1 MTPWPSVRVSGSLI
15 VRAMMSAA
23 PPGAK
28 PTTRRIGLV
37 GYGCA
42 EAAHAASRTIRATS
56 ALICDS
62 FSGKP
67 PLPAAVV
74 LHVLE
79 APALAR
85 GDAEIELLDV
95 LVRGELHGGAVHDHP
110 AVLEDVAVIGVAQGD
125 VGILLCQEKAHA
137 LLLIEAPHDLEDF
150 LDDLRREPHRRL
162 VEQDHARMRHQRAPE
177 CGHLLLSPRGV
188 AGERAAPLLQLR
200 KVAVHFLEVLLELRP
215 SGAAGVST
223 GKKILLD
230 GEMREAEIGRA
241 SCRERV

>member
-1 MTPWPSVRVSGSLI
+1 MIPWPSARVRGSLI

-42 EAAHAASRTIRATS
+42 EAAHAASRAIRAAS

-62 FSGKP
+62 FSRKP

-79 APALAR
+79 APSGAR

-95 LVRGELHGGAVHDHP
+95 LVRCELGGGTVHDHA
-110 AVLEDVAVIGVAQGD
+110 AVLEDVAVIGVAQRD
-125 VGILLCQEKAHA
+125 VGVLLREQKTHL
-137 LLLIEAPHDLEDF
+137 LLLIEALHDLEDL
-150 LDDLRREPHRRL
+150 LDDLRRESHRRL
-162 VEQDHARMRHQRAPE
+162 VEQDHARTGHQRAPE
-177 CGHLLLSPRGV
+177 GGHLLLAPRGV

-200 KVAVHFLEVLLELRP
+200 KVAVHPFQVLLELRP
-215 SGAAGVST
+215 ARAARVGAGEKV
-223 GKKILLD
+223 LLD
-230 GEMREAEIGRA
+230 GEM
-241 SCRERV
+241 

>member
-1 MTPWPSVRVSGSLI
+1 MTPWPSTRVSGSLI

-56 ALICDS
+56 ALIRDS
-62 FSGKP
+62 VAGKQ

-95 LVRGELHGGAVHDHP
+95 LVRGELDGGAVHDHP
-110 AVLEDVAVIGVAQGD
+110 AVLEVVFSSRRRHTSFGCDWSSDVCSSD
-125 VGILLCQEKAHA
+125 
-137 LLLIEAPHDLEDF
+137 
-150 LDDLRREPHRRL
+150 
-162 VEQDHARMRHQRAPE
+162 
-177 CGHLLLSPRGV
+177 
-188 AGERAAPLLQLR
+188 
-200 KVAVHFLEVLLELRP
+200 
-215 SGAAGVST
+215 
-223 GKKILLD
+223 
-230 GEMREAEIGRA
+230 
-241 SCRERV
+241 

>member
-1 MTPWPSVRVSGSLI
+1 TPWPSARVSGSLI

-42 EAAHAASRTIRATS
+42 EAAHAASRAIRAAS

-62 FSGKP
+62 FSSKP

-79 APALAR
+79 APAPAR

-95 LVRGELHGGAVHDHP
+95 LVRAQEL
-110 AVLEDVAVIGVAQGD
+110 QGRD
-125 VGILLCQEKAHA
+125 RKST
-137 LLLIEAPHDLEDF
+137 
-150 LDDLRREPHRRL
+150 RL
-162 VEQDHARMRHQRAPE
+162 NSSHVEI
-177 CGHLLLSPRGV
+177 SY
-188 AGERAAPLLQLR
+188 
-200 KVAVHFLEVLLELRP
+200 
-215 SGAAGVST
+215 
-223 GKKILLD
+223 
-230 GEMREAEIGRA
+230 
-241 SCRERV
+241 